1 MPSLPTVASRE
12 TSASHSQTFQSHVRG
27 DNLHLRSPEAWT
39 SATITL
45 PICPGLCSVILPWTL
60 DSMTHLTHIFTSLTS
75 AP

>member
-12 TSASHSQTFQSHVRG
+12 TSASHSQAFRSHVRG
-27 DNLHLRSPEAWT
+27 DNLRSPGAWT

-45 PICPGLCSVILPWTL
+45 PMYPGLCSVILPWTL

-75 AP
+75 AL